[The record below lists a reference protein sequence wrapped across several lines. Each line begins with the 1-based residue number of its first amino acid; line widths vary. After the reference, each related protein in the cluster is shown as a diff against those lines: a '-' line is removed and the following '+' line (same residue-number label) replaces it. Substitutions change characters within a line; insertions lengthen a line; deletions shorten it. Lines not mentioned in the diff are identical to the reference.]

1 MRRKGGGGLI
11 TKNETVNY
19 LLPSVMECENVMI
32 LVVCIC
38 LSVYWAVSR
47 VICHLGIPPTLATP
61 RSCWKGDSWPLT
73 ERPSCLDIF
82 PDELLEIMSSDTP
95 EGYTVGFY
103 RNYLNVLL
111 SVFHFACRSLRELR
125 HLVCITNILVF

>member
-1 MRRKGGGGLI
+1 MCRVLI
-11 TKNETVNY
+11 IKIETVNIS
-19 LLPSVMECENVMI
+19 LPSEMEYDKVTI
-32 LVVCIC
+32 LVVVC
-38 LSVYWAVSR
+38 LSVYLGGGGGPHVMG
-47 VICHLGIPPTLATP
+47 HLGDPSNPGPA
-61 RSCWKGDSWPLT
+61 RSCWKAGSWPLT
-73 ERPSCLDIF
+73 ERSSYLDIF

-125 HLVCITNILVF
+125 HLVCITNIFVF